1 MKELAKQCAPIA
13 EAIAKNCKV
22 APQLVL
28 APLIWGVED
37 LLKKQADA
45 LERLTADLADVT
57 SMYNRLVDDV
67 HAARTER
74 DLALER
80 GAEYSEQVAKQDLKI
95 ERLTAE
101 LGQAPEIQR
110 MLMADC
116 KRLTAERDAA
126 LAASRHETDLCQQ
139 ALEDLEKVTAER
151 DALRA
156 DAERYEFLRNNFAT
170 KSEDS
175 VDDFIALE
183 PMTGDCFDAHIDL
196 LIEEFER
203 AKK

>member
-1 MKELAKQCAPIA
+1 MKQLISRLRDYSSSA
-13 EAIAKNCKV
+13 ESLESAY
-22 APQLVL
+22 
-28 APLIWGVED
+28 
-37 LLKKQADA
+37 A
-45 LERLTADLADVT
+45 LERLNADNGRLSNLLQGNT
-57 SMYNRLVDDV
+57 MYLEAELSERT
-67 HAARTER
+67 TER

-80 GAEYSEQVAKQDLKI
+80 GAEYSEQLAKQDLKI

-196 LIEEFER
+196 LMEEFER

>member
-1 MKELAKQCAPIA
+1 MKELISRLRDYPSGAASL
-13 EAIAKNCKV
+13 EAAN
-22 APQLVL
+22 
-28 APLIWGVED
+28 
-37 LLKKQADA
+37 A
-45 LERLTADLADVT
+45 LERLNAELTASRYWREQEAQEL
-57 SMYNRLVDDV
+57 S
-67 HAARTER
+67 TER

-80 GAEYSEQVAKQDLKI
+80 GAEYSEQLAKQDLKI
-95 ERLTAE
+95 ERL
-101 LGQAPEIQR
+101 
-110 MLMADC
+110 
-116 KRLTAERDAA
+116 
-126 LAASRHETDLCQQ
+126 
-139 ALEDLEKVTAER
+139 TAER

-196 LIEEFER
+196 LMEEFER

>member
-1 MKELAKQCAPIA
+1 MKELISRLRNRSSGA
-13 EAIAKNCKV
+13 ESLEAAY
-22 APQLVL
+22 
-28 APLIWGVED
+28 
-37 LLKKQADA
+37 A
-45 LERLTADLADVT
+45 LERLNAELTASRYWRDQEAQDL
-57 SMYNRLVDDV
+57 S
-67 HAARTER
+67 TER

-80 GAEYSEQVAKQDLKI
+80 GAERLEQLAKQDLKI
-95 ERLTAE
+95 ERL
-101 LGQAPEIQR
+101 
-110 MLMADC
+110 
-116 KRLTAERDAA
+116 
-126 LAASRHETDLCQQ
+126 
-139 ALEDLEKVTAER
+139 TAER

>member
-1 MKELAKQCAPIA
+1 MKQLISRLRDYSSSA
-13 EAIAKNCKV
+13 ESLESAY
-22 APQLVL
+22 
-28 APLIWGVED
+28 
-37 LLKKQADA
+37 A
-45 LERLTADLADVT
+45 LERLNADNGRLSNLLQGNT
-57 SMYNRLVDDV
+57 MYLEAELSERT
-67 HAARTER
+67 TER

-101 LGQAPEIQR
+101 NL
-110 MLMADC
+110 
-116 KRLTAERDAA
+116 RLAGEVSNRNSRA
-126 LAASRHETDLCQQ
+126 LAGDTATKQFD
-139 ALEDLEKVTAER
+139 AMYEDIERLTAER

-196 LIEEFER
+196 LMEEFER

>member
-1 MKELAKQCAPIA
+1 MKELIERLRSGPAGSFLAQEVVN
-13 EAIAKNCKV
+13 EA
-22 APQLVL
+22 
-28 APLIWGVED
+28 
-37 LLKKQADA
+37 ADA
-45 LERLTADLADVT
+45 LERLTAELADVT

-80 GAEYSEQVAKQDLKI
+80 GAEYSEQLSKQDLKI
-95 ERLTAE
+95 ERL
-101 LGQAPEIQR
+101 
-110 MLMADC
+110 
-116 KRLTAERDAA
+116 
-126 LAASRHETDLCQQ
+126 
-139 ALEDLEKVTAER
+139 TAER

-156 DAERYEFLRNNFAT
+156 DAERYEFLRNKFAT
-170 KSEDS
+170 KSENS

-196 LIEEFER
+196 LMEEFER

>member
-101 LGQAPEIQR
+101 NL
-110 MLMADC
+110 
-116 KRLTAERDAA
+116 RLAGEVSNRNSRA
-126 LAASRHETDLCQQ
+126 LAGDTATKQFD
-139 ALEDLEKVTAER
+139 AMYEDIERLTAER

-196 LIEEFER
+196 LMEEFER

>member
-101 LGQAPEIQR
+101 NLRLAGEVSNRNSRALAGDTATKQFDAMYEEIE
-110 MLMADC
+110 
-116 KRLTAERDAA
+116 RLTGERDAA
-126 LAASRHETDLCQQ
+126 YAAGRESMRE
-139 ALEDLEKVTAER
+139 
-151 DALRA
+151 DALRLFEPLFEQ
-156 DAERYEFLRNNFAT
+156 DY
-170 KSEDS
+170 SEG
-175 VDDFIALE
+175 VRELKE
-183 PMTGDCFDAHIDL
+183 M
-196 LIEEFER
+196 
-203 AKK
+203 K